1 MDYKVIDY
9 MGQLERQDM
18 VKTQITQSRYQRAS
32 EMSTDVNNSSVGS
45 FSSLYN
51 YYDGNKHGSDY
62 LYPITR
68 DVLGSWKHY
77 NRSNQTLTERNNR
90 ASSPLVSRQL
100 DRYFGAQKR
109 TDFLGSVGSGVA
121 TDFRYYNYRRV
132 PYLGGS
138 DAFRYLNKMVVEAIH

>member
-1 MDYKVIDY
+1 
-9 MGQLERQDM
+9 
-18 VKTQITQSRYQRAS
+18 
-32 EMSTDVNNSSVGS
+32 MSTDVNNSSVGS

-100 DRYFGAQKR
+100 DRYGVDLKVFKSAQTSMQEMPK
-109 TDFLGSVGSGVA
+109 
-121 TDFRYYNYRRV
+121 N
-132 PYLGGS
+132 
-138 DAFRYLNKMVVEAIH
+138 